1 MISKF
6 TIYLD
11 TEENKAE
18 ITNNDLDLTVI
29 AEDASDI
36 TLCKIVNIFI
46 EAVQEIINEGK

>member
-36 TLCKIVNIFI
+36 TLCKICDIFI
-46 EAVQEIINEGK
+46 KVIQEVINEGK